1 MKISFTELNMY
12 EVENFHKKVLKDL
25 EKVKSSFT
33 LNFTDVTKIDLNN
46 IQLLL
51 SIKKYCDE
59 KNIDLKITNLNS
71 KQLKQTFK
79 LFEIE
84 KLIGVDL

>member
-25 EKVKSSFT
+25 EKAKSTFT

>member
-59 KNIDLKITNLNS
+59 KNIDLKITNVNA
-71 KQLKQTFK
+71 KQVKQTFK
-79 LFEIE
+79 MFEIE
-84 KLIGVDL
+84 KLIGVEL

>member
-59 KNIDLKITNLNS
+59 KNIDLKITNVNS

-84 KLIGVDL
+84 KLIGVEL